1 MALTLYAHPLSS
13 YCWKV
18 LIALYENGAPF
29 EYRQLGEAEADAEM
43 ARLWPIAKMPILVDD
58 GRTIVESSIIIEHLD
73 VHHPGAARL
82 IPADAAAAL
91 EVRLL
96 DRVFD
101 NYVMTPM
108 QQVVFNR
115 FCPVEARNAF
125 SVEQART
132 LLGKSYAWLE
142 DRLAGRT
149 WAAGDAF
156 GLADCAAGPSLHYAE
171 KVHPFRADFPVLAAY
186 LDRLEARPS
195 FARAIEEAKP
205 FSHMFPQDPG

>member
-1 MALTLYAHPLSS
+1 MTLTLYAHPLSS

-18 LIALYENGAPF
+18 LIALSENGAPF

-43 ARLWPIAKMPILVDD
+43 ARLWPIGKMPILVDD

-73 VHHPGAARL
+73 VHHPGPAPL
-82 IPADAAAAL
+82 VPADPEDAL
-91 EVRLL
+91 EVRLI

-108 QQVVFNR
+108 SQIVFNR
-115 FCPVEARNAF
+115 FCPPEARNAF
-125 SVEQART
+125 SVEQARA
-132 LLGKSYAWLE
+132 LLGKAYAWLE

-149 WAAGDAF
+149 WAAGDSF
-156 GLADCAAGPSLHYAE
+156 GLADCAAGPALHYGE

-186 LDRLEARPS
+186 LDRLESRPS
-195 FARAIEEAKP
+195 LARAIEEAKP